1 MAMYWGQ
8 NGGGAVEN
16 NDLAHYCMSD
26 SGVDI
31 IILSFL
37 YEYGNGN
44 LIPSGTI
51 GQSCSI
57 STYGEPLNC
66 DQLASAIE
74 TCQSHGI
81 KVILSLGGA
90 NDAYSLQSR
99 AEAETIGQN
108 LWNAYGNTVSGT
120 IPRPFGKVFVDG
132 WDFDIESDN
141 GNQYYPYL
149 ISALRS
155 NFASDPGHMYYITGA
170 PQCVIPEPNMA
181 SMIQNAK
188 FDWLWVQFYN
198 NPGCAAPDS
207 INYDAWVDWIQD
219 GLSSNAKIFLG
230 VPASPTAA
238 SGTTNGAQYYLK
250 PRALAEKVDKYR
262 VNPHWGGIM
271 LWAAGFS
278 DDNTEADC
286 TYAQNGKSILDTGS
300 PCSQSNSES
309 NSVPHTITATTMPLS
324 SPTSVATG
332 TVVSQWGQ
340 VSFPSA
346 VVHYGY

>member
-1 MAMYWGQ
+1 
-8 NGGGAVEN
+8 
-16 NDLAHYCMSD
+16 MSR
-26 SGVDI
+26 
-31 IILSFL
+31 
-37 YEYGNGN
+37 
-44 LIPSGTI
+44 
-51 GQSCSI
+51 
-57 STYGEPLNC
+57 STANRWR
-66 DQLASAIE
+66 
-74 TCQSHGI
+74 
-81 KVILSLGGA
+81 GA
-90 NDAYSLQSR
+90 NGAYSLQSR
-99 AEAETIGQN
+99 TEAETIGQN
-108 LWNAYGNTVSGT
+108 LWNAYGNTASGT

-132 WDFDIESDN
+132 WDFDIESNN

-198 NPGCAAPDS
+198 NAGC
-207 INYDAWVDWIQD
+207 
-219 GLSSNAKIFLG
+219 
-230 VPASPTAA
+230 
-238 SGTTNGAQYYLK
+238 AQYYLG
-250 PRALAEKVDKYR
+250 PRALAETVDKYS

-300 PCSQSNSES
+300 PCSQPNSES
-309 NSVPHTITATTMPLS
+309 NSVPHTSTPTTVPFPS
-324 SPTSVATG
+324 STSVATG